1 MEIHL
6 ISFLSRIANLLF
18 PYRVVIYFI
27 AFALAG
33 MILYMLQDGSSV
45 QQEQGIVTYLL
56 GFVWLLLLNAMI
68 HIFYQANT
76 IKPATTWFARV
87 KKRLSGF
94 VQNIVVSVFVLIS
107 LAVIYLTFKLLNL

>member
-1 MEIHL
+1 MEVNL
-6 ISFLSRIANLLF
+6 LSYLPRIANLLF

-27 AFALAG
+27 ALALAA
-33 MILYMLQDGSSV
+33 MIVYMLQEGSAT
-45 QQEQGIVTYLL
+45 QQEQGVVTYFL

-68 HIFYQANT
+68 HIFYQAST

-87 KKRLSGF
+87 KKRLAGF

-107 LAVIYLTFKLLNL
+107 LAVIYLTFKLLTL